1 VTNVTDTNDING
13 ILRASMTTG
22 APQRTP
28 APPRQYY
35 VYVIELDDALGPR
48 VDPRKPLVYVG
59 QSVLPPAARFQ
70 QHLNDHKASRYVKRY
85 GKRLRP
91 RLYERFNPM
100 NTRAEAEAME
110 RELARRLRKRGYT
123 VYGGS

>member
-1 VTNVTDTNDING
+1 MTKTPSN
-13 ILRASMTTG
+13 RA
-22 APQRTP
+22 
-28 APPRQYY
+28 YY
-35 VYVIELDDALGPR
+35 VYVIELDDALGER
-48 VDPRKPLVYVG
+48 VDLGKPLVYVG
-59 QSVLPPAARFQ
+59 QSCHTPAVRFK
-70 QHLNDHKASRYVKRY
+70 QHRDGYKASRYVKKF

-100 NTRAEAEAME
+100 KTRAEAEAAE